1 MKVTRYNIVPYT
13 LFAGFIAI
21 GVITVIA
28 LFLCAVND
36 AMATKTVLETWPG
49 TKSVCTRQEWNYSLK
64 VTQCKAYANV
74 PATCKKTE
82 TAGPIFDAYMYT
94 ECN

>member
-1 MKVTRYNIVPYT
+1 MKIDRYNFVPYT
-13 LFAGFIAI
+13 IFAGFIAV
-21 GVITVIA
+21 GMVVLIA
-28 LFLCAVND
+28 LVND
-36 AMATKTVLETWPG
+36 VLATKTVLETWPG

-74 PATCKKTE
+74 PATCNKIE
-82 TAGPIFDAYMYT
+82 SVGPIFGPIIHT

>member
-1 MKVTRYNIVPYT
+1 MKITRYNIVPYT
-13 LFAGFIAI
+13 IFAGFLVAMF
-21 GVITVIA
+21 A
-28 LFLCAVND
+28 LFLCAVNY
-36 AMATKTVLETWPG
+36 AMATHTVLETWPG

-74 PATCKKTE
+74 PATCNKIE
-82 TAGPIFDAYMYT
+82 SVGPIFDPIVHT